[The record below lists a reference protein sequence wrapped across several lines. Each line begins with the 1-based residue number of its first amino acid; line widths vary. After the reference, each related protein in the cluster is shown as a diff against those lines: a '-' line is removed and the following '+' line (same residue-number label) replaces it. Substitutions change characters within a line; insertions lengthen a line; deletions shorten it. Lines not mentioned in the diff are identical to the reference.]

1 MEWVQ
6 TGVARELTVDL
17 PQRPTAAGT
26 FTVSTVGGASVQSTT
41 AALRDPVDT
50 TLSAAAVAGAAQLT
64 LTDVTGVEIGR
75 RYLLGG
81 REDRGGETVTVR
93 AINGAVVSLV
103 RRLFTA
109 RAAGVVFQ
117 STRVRFPVAALQ
129 GHGRNHR
136 VEYSWPPADAQP
148 TYIVPFDL
156 VRYAPIST
164 LTVEDLRDSDPI
176 IAQRLNTGTWL
187 AGVIQQAWETLLRHL
202 ASKVDPGAVVGVRD
216 LTSAHGYLVRA
227 LIAETAGP
235 DAADYLG
242 RMQARYREERD
253 AAMAATAIDEAQT
266 GVGRNGRLGRS
277 IPIIRG

>member
-6 TGVARELTVDL
+6 TGVARELAVDL
-17 PQRPTAAGT
+17 PQRPSAAGT
-26 FTVSTVGGASVQSTT
+26 FTVATVGGASVQNTT

-50 TLSAAAVAGAAQLT
+50 TLSGAATAGVQQLT
-64 LTDVTGVEIGR
+64 LTNVTGVEIGR

-93 AINGAVVSLV
+93 AINGSTIALV

-109 RAAGVVFQ
+109 RAAGVAFQ

-136 VEYSWPPADAQP
+136 VEYTWPEADAQP
-148 TYIVPFDL
+148 VYVVPFDL

-164 LTVEDLRDSDPI
+164 LTVEDLRDADPI
-176 IAQRLNTGTWL
+176 ISQRMNTGTWIP
-187 AGVIQQAWETLLRHL
+187 GVIQQAWETLLRHL

-253 AAMAATAIDEAQT
+253 AAMAAIAVDEGQT
-266 GVGRNGRLGRS
+266 GTARNNRIGRGISLR
-277 IPIIRG
+277 RG